1 MVVAQGNSNT
11 KMNLIT
17 QVLTNITT
25 KQNYLRLFSSFI
37 MILVRYQT
45 MVITKSREA
54 QIRERALR
62 GNRVVPIFFQ
72 DLWRHWGKVY
82 SYLVTQITPEA
93 SSVRRP
99 TCFRENRPTPR
110 STWPQN
116 GVNGR
121 NRNFSSDSNLR
132 DLQ

>member
-1 MVVAQGNSNT
+1 MNLWWLPKVTQIP

-45 MVITKSREA
+45 MVTTKSRKA
-54 QIRERALR
+54 KIREIALR

-72 DLWRHWGKVY
+72 DLWRPWGKVY
-82 SYLVTQITPEA
+82 SFLVTQITP
-93 SSVRRP
+93 
-99 TCFRENRPTPR
+99 
-110 STWPQN
+110 
-116 GVNGR
+116 
-121 NRNFSSDSNLR
+121 
-132 DLQ
+132 

>member
-1 MVVAQGNSNT
+1 MNLWWLPKVTQIP

-45 MVITKSREA
+45 MVTTKSRKA
-54 QIRERALR
+54 KIREIALR

-72 DLWRHWGKVY
+72 DLLRPWGKNY
-82 SYLVTQITPEA
+82 S
-93 SSVRRP
+93 
-99 TCFRENRPTPR
+99 
-110 STWPQN
+110 
-116 GVNGR
+116 
-121 NRNFSSDSNLR
+121 FSAT
-132 DLQ
+132 

>member
-1 MVVAQGNSNT
+1 MNLWWLSKVTQIP

-45 MVITKSREA
+45 MVMTKSREA

-62 GNRVVPIFFQ
+62 ENRVVPIFFQ
-72 DLWRHWGKVY
+72 DLWR
-82 SYLVTQITPEA
+82 P
-93 SSVRRP
+93 
-99 TCFRENRPTPR
+99 
-110 STWPQN
+110 
-116 GVNGR
+116 
-121 NRNFSSDSNLR
+121 
-132 DLQ
+132 